1 MKLLFENWRQYLNE
15 SVFYIS
21 IDKILPTEELGHGKG
36 HDCPSEE
43 CEKIVQSKMI
53 EIDQGIF
60 EPIQVC
66 NQKPVVTA
74 RLSGEKDYTPAPK
87 SGQEEPFFHIL
98 DGHHRYEAAKRL
110 GLAQIPVMRTQ
121 K

>member
-1 MKLLFENWRQYLNE
+1 MIVLAK
-15 SVFYIS
+15 SA
-21 IDKILPTEELGHGKG
+21 K
-36 HDCPSEE
+36 
-43 CEKIVQSKMI
+43 KIVQSKMI
-53 EIDQGIF
+53 EIEQGVF

-74 RLSGEKDYTPAPK
+74 RLSGDKDYTPAPK

-110 GLAQIPVMRTQ
+110 GLNQIPVVRTQ